1 MQRVYALKGPTSQ
14 TMFVSV
20 VLGSVLERPCPK
32 AVGASDSP
40 KGRIGVIPTIP
51 RGRVI
56 TATSSGTDSCT
67 RLLVQQEIGVRHGP
81 FHVLHPARQGG
92 L

>member
-40 KGRIGVIPTIP
+40 KAG
-51 RGRVI
+51 
-56 TATSSGTDSCT
+56 SG
-67 RLLVQQEIGVRHGP
+67 
-81 FHVLHPARQGG
+81 
-92 L
+92 